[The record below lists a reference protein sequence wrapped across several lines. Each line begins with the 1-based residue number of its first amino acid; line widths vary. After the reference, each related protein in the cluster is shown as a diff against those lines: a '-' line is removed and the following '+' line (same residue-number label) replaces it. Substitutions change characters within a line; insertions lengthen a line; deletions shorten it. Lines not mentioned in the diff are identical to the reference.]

1 MARLL
6 AAARA
11 AVTVAAVFL
20 LLGSEVGH
28 AEKRVALVLGNAA
41 YRHLPQLNNPRND
54 AEDVSRSLR
63 GLGFETIVATDLDR
77 GGMNAALGR
86 FSRAVEQ
93 ADIAIVYYS
102 GHGMQFAGSN
112 YLLPVEAK
120 LESASDVNRF
130 QLMPADEIVEAM
142 RPATGARLLILDA
155 CRNNPVEDDLK
166 RRLASVPG
174 ANRSAVL
181 TRGFAR
187 ISAGDGLIIAYAT
200 QANDVANDGTAR
212 NSPFTTAFLKH
223 VATPDMDLRQMLF
236 RVQDDVNRVTGGR
249 QRPEL
254 SISLVGEFKLKAAG
268 ATPTSA
274 AASTAVATAATSA
287 PANTQIALGQGKLAD
302 PTTLN
307 EKAPASFKVR
317 FETSQGAFVVQV
329 DRDWAPNGADRFY
342 NLVKNGFY
350 NDVRFFRVI
359 SNFMAQ
365 FGING
370 DPKLSPAWRTAR
382 IPDDPVRQSNKRGN
396 ITFATSGPNSRTT
409 QLFINFRD
417 NAGLDGQGFAPFGQ
431 VVSGMDVVDKLYSGY
446 GEGAPSGR
454 GPEQGRIQGEG
465 NAYLTKEFPQ
475 LDYIRKAS
483 IEP

>member
-6 AAARA
+6 ALARA
-11 AVTVAAVFL
+11 AVTVAAAFW
-20 LLGSEVGH
+20 LLGPVVGH
-28 AEKRVALVLGNAA
+28 AEKRVALVIGNAA
-41 YRHLPQLNNPRND
+41 YRHLPQLTNPRND
-54 AEDVSRSLR
+54 AEDVGRSLR
-63 GLGFETIVATDLDR
+63 ELGFETIVATDLDR
-77 GGMNAALGR
+77 GGMNGVLGR

-93 ADIAIVYYS
+93 ADIAVVYYA

-120 LESASDVNRF
+120 LESAGDVNRF
-130 QLMPADEIVEAM
+130 QLMPADDIVEAM
-142 RPATGARLLILDA
+142 RPARGARLLILDA

-166 RRLASVPG
+166 RRLASAPG
-174 ANRSAVL
+174 ANRSAIQ
-181 TRGFAR
+181 TRGFTR
-187 ISAGDGLIIAYAT
+187 ISAGDGLIVAYAT

-212 NSPFTTAFLKH
+212 NSPFTTAFLRH

-236 RVQDDVNRVTGGR
+236 RVQDDVNRATGGR

-254 SISLVGEFKLKAAG
+254 SISLVGEFKLKAAN
-268 ATPTSA
+268 AS
-274 AASTAVATAATSA
+274 ASTAPSTPVTIPAARPPSQTQLALALSDPATLTEMA
-287 PANTQIALGQGKLAD
+287 PATY
-302 PTTLN
+302 
-307 EKAPASFKVR
+307 KVR
-317 FETSQGAFVVQV
+317 FDTSKGAFVVQV
-329 DRDWAPNGADRFY
+329 NRDWAPNGADRFY

-350 NDVRFFRVI
+350 DDTRFFRVI
-359 SNFMAQ
+359 SDFMVQ

-370 DPKLSPAWRTAR
+370 DPKLSPTWRAAR
-382 IPDDPVRQSNKRGN
+382 IPDDPVKQSNKRGN

-409 QLFINFRD
+409 QLFINFKD

-431 VVSGMDVVDKLYSGY
+431 VVSGMHVVDKLHAGY

-465 NAYLTKEFPQ
+465 NAYLKKDFPQ
-475 LDYIRKAS
+475 LDFIRKAS